1 MIRRAPTQI
10 TVTKADIESEWRQR
24 NKEPESEI
32 DSETVTIGEMKTR
45 DEVAARIGLDETDS
59 V

>member
-24 NKEPESEI
+24 NKEPERYTEWQNVKNLSF
-32 DSETVTIGEMKTR
+32 
-45 DEVAARIGLDETDS
+45 
-59 V
+59 